1 MCAVNFV
8 SHRENAFIL
17 IGRFVIRQVRFFDV
31 NLNVPVHSM
40 TFKNLYNVVE
50 FSCTIRIQ
58 VLAEEATS

>member
-17 IGRFVIRQVRFFDV
+17 IGRFVIRQVCFFDV
-31 NLNVPVHSM
+31 NLYVPVHSM
-40 TFKNLYNVVE
+40 TTLNLYNVVE

-58 VLAEEATS
+58 VMAEEATS